1 MTKSTDIELQNF
13 QEVKYIPSTVP
24 TVSQSWKYWIIQEKR
39 RNLFIAIVVG
49 ILVLA
54 MVISISLSLSLQNRI
69 PSHVETTRFLVF
81 GGYQQQNYQ
90 DYWNYTVISQTEV
103 FDLKSN
109 GSNCCISPE
118 FPFQTSCGAT
128 TVTSKGILLCGG
140 HNHATDAKTSDCYQL
155 QSDMSYSKAG
165 SMTEPRSSFVS
176 VLLENRDVWMIGGW
190 DGDKFLSSTEIVG
203 ETGSK
208 PSIELPLT
216 LGYHCL
222 IKINETFALLT
233 GGITREPNI
242 SSTTINHTYFVN
254 LITNELSNGPS
265 LLSQRCW
272 HSCESFVLN
281 GKTFGIVSG
290 GYTGSSYGSQFLDTS
305 EILDFSDNSQSWKKG
320 PKLPRKINRATMVK
334 SNTGKVLLVGG
345 RYEMEVARG
354 EISQLLCEDQILEN
368 CQWIDLEYAL
378 KIPRISPYVVPLP
391 NPNLLDIDCKTCIF

>member
-1 MTKSTDIELQNF
+1 MTKSTDIELQNV
-13 QEVKYIPSTVP
+13 QEVKYIQSTVP

-190 DGDKFLSSTEIVG
+190 DGDKILSSTEIVG
-203 ETGSK
+203 EAGST
-208 PSIELPLT
+208 PSIDLPLI
-216 LGYHCL
+216 LERHCL

-233 GGITREPNI
+233 GGTTYEPHNASHY
-242 SSTTINHTYFVN
+242 SSIDHTYFVN
-254 LITNELSNGPS
+254 LLTKELFNGPNM
-265 LLSQRCW
+265 LSRRTR

-281 GKTFGIVSG
+281 GRTIGIVSG
-290 GYTGSSYGSQFLDTS
+290 GYTGPNFGSIVLDTS
-305 EILDFSDNSQSWKKG
+305 EILDFINQPRFIHSQESYD
-320 PKLPRKINRATMVK
+320 P
-334 SNTGKVLLVGG
+334 
-345 RYEMEVARG
+345 
-354 EISQLLCEDQILEN
+354 
-368 CQWIDLEYAL
+368 
-378 KIPRISPYVVPLP
+378 
-391 NPNLLDIDCKTCIF
+391 